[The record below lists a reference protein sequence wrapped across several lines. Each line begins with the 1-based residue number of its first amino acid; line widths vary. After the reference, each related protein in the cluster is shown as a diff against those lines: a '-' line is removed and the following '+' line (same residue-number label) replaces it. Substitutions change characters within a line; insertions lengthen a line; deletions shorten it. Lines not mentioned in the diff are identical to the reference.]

1 MANAI
6 VKFLAV
12 VFGLAIACALFLIGL
27 AIVCALFFM
36 GVKIVHQRKKE
47 LFVRDFNERL
57 PYSVLIWIDDNVS
70 YHIFPDKVTRKN
82 IYFDPDK
89 VTRKNIYFDENDNLV
104 ISVPYVY
111 MEHSQ
116 KRMEECIIDIDSSLK
131 DAKDAM
137 ERFVDQV
144 KILERNHYL
153 NTYKDT

>member
-12 VFGLAIACALFLIGL
+12 VFGLAIVCALFLIGL

-70 YHIFPDKVTRKN
+70 YHIF
-82 IYFDPDK
+82 PDK